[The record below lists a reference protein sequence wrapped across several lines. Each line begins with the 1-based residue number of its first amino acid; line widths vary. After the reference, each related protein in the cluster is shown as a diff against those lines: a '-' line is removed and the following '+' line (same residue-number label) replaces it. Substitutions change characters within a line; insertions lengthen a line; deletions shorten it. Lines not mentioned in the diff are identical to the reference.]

1 MDRVKDILSTF
12 GLVNALLLAVV
23 MAIPGS
29 VSYDELTASNI
40 RFGLGSNVKAEA
52 YVDFNTTTVNSAY
65 VGFTLFG
72 SNHDWFAALINSGPT
87 LYDQFGSD
95 DNFGYSNRLAFYIAG
110 SVGALTCALL
120 SVVLV
125 FFFMAA
131 SDFHHISSFD
141 AWWHYARWLVLQQ
154 FISTAWGVVLTYF
167 TLMMCV
173 RAHRAQSRFRR
184 LLRALLTRR
193 PRFCRLMEVKFP
205 DYCDLKRGMSPSN
218 AKYFAAHGVSHLQPQ
233 CPRNYVFWS
242 TIIVLWVTIAV
253 CLVVISLASTSRYYH
268 EATDEVAF
276 EAVKETHELKRMP
289 SIEASSPRREKVDAN
304 MIKVLTTL
312 QETVEALSQQVAASS
327 RQR

>member
-40 RFGLGSNVKAEA
+40 RFGLGSNVKTEA
-52 YVDFNTTTVNSAY
+52 YEDFNTTTVNSAY

-141 AWWHYARWLVLQQ
+141 AWWRYARWLVLQQ

-173 RAHRAQSRFRR
+173 RAALCCPACSADKGAHPRFR
-184 LLRALLTRR
+184 
-193 PRFCRLMEVKFP
+193 RLMEVKFP
-205 DYCDLKRGMSPSN
+205 DYCDWQRAMSPSN
-218 AKYFAAHGVSHLQPQ
+218 AKYFAARGVSRLQPQ

-268 EATDEVAF
+268 EATDKIAG
-276 EAVKETHELKRMP
+276 EAVEETHKLKRMP
-289 SIEASSPRREKVDAN
+289 SIEPSSPRRETVDAG
-304 MIKVLTTL
+304 MLKVLATL

-327 RQR
+327 GKR